1 MGAARPQDAT
11 KGQAGTG
18 KQVESANG
26 HAVQHLIA
34 VVEVEYEQSDSAS
47 ALALTNALG
56 HKSGG
61 FKGSLEGDNP
71 SVILRPFCRFGI
83 RVRIYFSVV
92 PGQKVL
98 VKVQNLEDYL
108 QMHSPITLRVVGQTV

>member
-1 MGAARPQDAT
+1 MGDARPQDTT

-18 KQVESANG
+18 KQAESANC
-26 HAVQHLIA
+26 HAVQHSIA
-34 VVEVEYEQSDSAS
+34 EVEVECKRSDSAS
-47 ALALTNALG
+47 ALALTNAFG

-83 RVRIYFSVV
+83 RVRIYFRVV

-98 VKVQNLEDYL
+98 VKVQNLEHYL
-108 QMHSPITLRVVGQTV
+108 QMHSPITLRVVRQTV